1 MMPTMTMCET
11 GRCGH
16 GPYDRGCVDPDYT
29 TQPCCGLRVH
39 VDDVG
44 SDDPCQHDE
53 DCRVRK
59 D

>member
-1 MMPTMTMCET
+1 MTKCET

-16 GPYDRGCVDPDYT
+16 GPYDRGCVDPEYT
-29 TQPCCGLRVH
+29 SQPCCGLRVH

-44 SDDPCQHDE
+44 IDDPCQHDE
-53 DCRVRK
+53 GCRVRK